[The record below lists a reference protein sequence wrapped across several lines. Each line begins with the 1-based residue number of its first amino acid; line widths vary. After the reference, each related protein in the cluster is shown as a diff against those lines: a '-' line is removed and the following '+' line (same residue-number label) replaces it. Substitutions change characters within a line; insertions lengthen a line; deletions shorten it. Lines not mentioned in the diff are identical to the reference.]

1 MLVFVL
7 NCILFAVTVW
17 AYVGCFRTPEGGW
30 SVRQGLGALRFFTLL
45 SNLFCALAALLMAV
59 GILLGGVKLA
69 VLALCAFGLVG
80 MWAAVF
86 ADVGVMFLAVL
97 NALRLLRKA
106 KI

>member
-1 MLVFVL
+1 MNYQPSRLASAME
-7 NCILFAVTVW
+7 IAR
-17 AYVGCFRTPEGGW
+17 RTLRI
-30 SVRQGLGALRFFTLL
+30 VRENITLT
-45 SNLFCALAALLMAV
+45 
-59 GILLGGVKLA
+59 LA
-69 VLALCAFGLVG
+69 VKIGVLILCAFGIVG